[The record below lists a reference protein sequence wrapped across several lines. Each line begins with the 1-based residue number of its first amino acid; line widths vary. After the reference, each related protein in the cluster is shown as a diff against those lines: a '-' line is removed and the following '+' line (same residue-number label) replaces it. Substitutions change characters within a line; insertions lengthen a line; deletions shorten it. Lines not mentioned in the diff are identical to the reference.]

1 MDGIVALL
9 GTLPWW
15 APLVVCP
22 LLFVAGFVDAIGGG
36 GGLISIP
43 AYLFVG
49 MDPHLVVGTN
59 KLSSSMGTAVA
70 TLSFARTGYIDLALC
85 IPCAALALLGSAAGS
100 RLSLLASTQAL
111 TWFMLAVL
119 PVIGFYVIRGK
130 RLLGEG
136 GPSRRSGGQADQEG
150 VSPRQAFRRTVAV
163 CAAISVCVGV
173 YDGFYG
179 PGTGT
184 FLMLLLTG
192 LGRLDLFRAAG
203 VTKAVNLTT
212 NVTALVFFL
221 HGGTVLVWLGLLGGA
236 FNIAGNY
243 LGARLFSARGAAV
256 VRPVILVVLAVFAL
270 RLVLQLAGIV

>member
-1 MDGIVALL
+1 MAALT
-9 GTLPWW
+9 GALPWW
-15 APLVVCP
+15 VPLVVCP

-36 GGLISIP
+36 GGLISVP

-70 TLSFARTGYIDLALC
+70 TLSFARTGYLDLALC
-85 IPCAALALLGSAAGS
+85 APCAALALLGSAAGS
-100 RLSLLASTQAL
+100 RLSLLASPQAL
-111 TWFMLAVL
+111 TWFMLAAL
-119 PVIGFYVIRGK
+119 PVIGFYVVRGK
-130 RLLGEG
+130 GLRGGGGEG
-136 GPSRRSGGQADQEG
+136 GGADGAPDGEEGAAARGGF
-150 VSPRQAFRRTVAV
+150 PRMAAV
-163 CAAISVCVGV
+163 CAAISLAVGV

-212 NVTALVFFL
+212 NVTALVVFL
-221 HGGTVLVWLGLLGGA
+221 HGGTVMVGLGLLAGA
-236 FNIAGNY
+236 FNIVGNY
-243 LGARLFSARGAAV
+243 LGARLFSSRGASV
-256 VRPVILVVLAVFAL
+256 VRPIILVVLAVFAL
-270 RLVLQLAGIV
+270 RLALQLAGVV